1 MKVTTIQKIL
11 SAILF
16 LISCNVAL
24 SQEQIGVAA
33 AVNKNTVD
41 LTPEERLL
49 VEAGYK
55 IIQNRTIETD
65 EIGKAQML
73 LLDGTSFAIGPNS
86 SVTLDKFIYNP
97 ETSEGSLE
105 VSAKGLLRLVGGK
118 VTKKTPA
125 LIKTS
130 SAVVGIRGGITI
142 VQTEDERV
150 DAAFIFGEEMTVTP
164 NLNPDARTSITQEG
178 FVVSVE
184 NSTQDIQ
191 PAVPLTPENLE
202 DFQGSFNSNSESNE
216 LNTGTDSESQE
227 TDIEEDNTEEN
238 NQPEVDEDSIE
249 ESGVQKNSSD
259 VEPEEILTAD
269 DIDTESSETLTEEDE
284 EQVLEEIQDVVD
296 STVADEIAV
305 EQSSSIRSAAAAAAG
320 GGVATNTP
328 EVVDIGPTFT
338 IYIDTNL
345 AATNFSETH
354 SIGSTIAFS
363 TVWSDDPVTYSL
375 TGSGSDRF
383 SVDASGNI
391 ILENAFDYETVNT
404 FNLVFSAADGTTT
417 VTKNLSFT
425 LNNVQEEYESL
436 ILRYSGDFN
445 SVTRNGFSA
454 SAVRG
459 VSGSDLPVLYEEQI
473 GTTSTTNVS
482 SVLSCSGVNCFIPVE
497 INDGTTLN
505 WKYYFPVE
513 TAGNQGNSFQP
524 NSSSGNCC
532 NGDDNT
538 KNRGKYESVLGTVIS
553 TVINDSEIIN
563 SALSN
568 DFGFLTTKKDEQQ
581 ISFNS
586 SSSKTSTYNLFKD
599 QIIVGGEAYK
609 SADLNTFTNSGKKV
623 IAMAIIPDENHA
635 ESAGS
640 LSDYFYPN
648 FIPKNIWS
656 YGDPGISYCAIEQN
670 TGCNDVENNYYF
682 HNLALINDNASNISS
697 SRFLNNN
704 QSGDLPEGTSLWWQV
719 INQSGTNVGLW
730 AQASIKHSFNYSS
743 DPHGARDDQR
753 SLINVVI
760 SNLKLK
766 STDTSKYSASDTGLS
781 LDGYHYWSYQA
792 PTNVNN
798 NGAGIVYGV
807 SNIECA
813 TSANSGCF
821 WGSDNS
827 FSPSG
832 MMLTSSDPYKSG
844 NMSLSVSYDSNS
856 DSFST
861 GTFNTAAVVQ
871 PIEVSSNNFSSSQ
884 SINQFRSTN
893 FYQATSAY
901 SGFLA
906 GILEF
911 DVNGAGNDQIA
922 SIASQSNAS
931 FTFDEINDDV
941 QIVAPL
947 SVSTFASNNFTSN
960 WSTID
965 SGLVTLSFGDATNAE
980 AKSAYISKEVF
991 AAEIID
997 NGMQIDSSSGGNNN
1011 LAGVIVSYN
1020 TLDQAETDFLAMPDT
1035 DYSTWG
1041 FWAMSSV
1048 DFSPNAGSQNVS
1060 VHLAPW
1066 VAGQLLNVAD
1076 IPTNGTATMSGSAIM
1091 STAFRLNQ
1099 SGSIYDVHKYISNGN
1114 VQVQF
1119 NWDAGGNYTGTF
1131 SLSDYDE
1138 TNPIAISAGITDFN
1152 FNISGSGVSYSGNK
1166 TNFSNGWG
1174 GSVSAQGL
1182 LYGGNSPD
1190 ESGGRINVSLSK
1202 TGDIN
1207 TLGANDFY
1215 FAEGIFLVD

>member
-1 MKVTTIQKIL
+1 MNNSIIQKIA

-16 LISCNVAL
+16 LFFCNVAL
-24 SQEQIGVAA
+24 LQEQIGVAA

-97 ETSEGSLE
+97 KTSEGSLE

-118 VTKKTPA
+118 VTKKNPA

-142 VQTEDERV
+142 VQTDDERV
-150 DAAFIFGEEMTVTP
+150 NAAFIFGEEMTVTP

-184 NSTQDIQ
+184 SSTQDIQ

-216 LNTGTDSESQE
+216 LDTEMDSESQE

-249 ESGVQKNSSD
+249 ESGVQENSSD
-259 VEPEEILTAD
+259 VEPSEILTAD
-269 DIDTESSETLTEEDE
+269 DIDTGSSGTLTEENE

-296 STVADEIAV
+296 STVAEEIAV

-320 GGVATNTP
+320 GGIVTNTP
-328 EVVDIGPTFT
+328 EIVDIGPSFT

-345 AATNFSETH
+345 AATNFSETY
-354 SIGSTIAFS
+354 STGSTIAFS

-417 VTKNLSFT
+417 VTKNLNFT

-445 SVTRNGFSA
+445 SVVRNGFSA

-459 VSGSDLPVLYEEQI
+459 VSGSTLPVLYEEQI
-473 GTTSTTNVS
+473 GTTATTNFS

-497 INDGTTLN
+497 INDGTSLN
-505 WKYYFPVE
+505 WKYFFPVE
-513 TAGNQGNSFQP
+513 TAGNLGNSFQP

-532 NGDDNT
+532 NGDDTT
-538 KNRGKYESVLGTVIS
+538 KNRGKYESILGTTVS
-553 TVINDSEIIN
+553 TIINDSEIVN

-568 DFGFLTTKKDEQQ
+568 EFGFLTTNKAAQQ
-581 ISFNS
+581 ISFDS
-586 SSSKTSTYNLFKD
+586 SSSKTATYSLFKD
-599 QIIVGGEAYK
+599 QIVVGGEAYK
-609 SADLNTFTNSGKKV
+609 SADLNSFTNSGKKV

-635 ESAGS
+635 ESTGFT
-640 LSDYFYPN
+640 SDYFYPN

-656 YGDPGISYCAIEQN
+656 YGDPGVSYCAIEQT
-670 TGCNDVENNYYF
+670 TGCNDIENNYYF
-682 HNLALINDNASNISS
+682 HNLALVNDNVSNVSS

-704 QSGDLPEGTSLWWQV
+704 QTGDLPEGTSLWWQV
-719 INQSGTNVGLW
+719 INQSGINVGLW

-743 DPHGARDDQR
+743 DPHGSRDDQK
-753 SLINVVI
+753 SLLNVVI
-760 SNLKLK
+760 SNLKLR

-792 PTNVNN
+792 PTNVND

-813 TSANSGCF
+813 TSANSGCL

-832 MMLTSSDPYKSG
+832 IMLTSSDPYKSG

-871 PIEVSSNNFSSSQ
+871 PIEVSSNNFDSSQ
-884 SINQFRSTN
+884 SINQFRSVN

-901 SGFLA
+901 AGFLA

-911 DVNGAGNDQIA
+911 DVNGAGNSQIA

-941 QIVAPL
+941 QIEAPL
-947 SVSTFASNNFTSN
+947 SVSTFALNNFTSN
-960 WSTID
+960 WSSID
-965 SGLVTLSFGDATNAE
+965 TGLVSLSFGDATNDE

-997 NGMQIDSSSGGNNN
+997 NGEQINASAGGNNN

-1020 TLDQAETDFLAMPDT
+1020 TLDQAETDFLAMPNT

-1041 FWAMSSV
+1041 FWAMSSI

-1076 IPTNGTATMSGSAIM
+1076 IPTNGAATMSGSAIM

-1099 SGSIYDVHKYISNGN
+1099 SGSVYDVHKYISNGN

-1152 FNISGSGVSYSGNK
+1152 FSITGLGISYSGNK
-1166 TNFSNGWG
+1166 TNFNNGWG

-1182 LYGGNSPD
+1182 LYGSNSPD

-1207 TLGANDFY
+1207 IPGANDFY

>member
-1 MKVTTIQKIL
+1 MKNSINQKIL
-11 SAILF
+11 SAIF
-16 LISCNVAL
+16 FISICGVAL

-118 VTKKTPA
+118 VTKKNPA

-142 VQTEDERV
+142 VQTDDERV
-150 DAAFIFGEEMTVTP
+150 NAAFIFGEEMTVTP

-191 PAVPLTPENLE
+191 PAIPLTPENLE

-216 LNTGTDSESQE
+216 LNMETDSESQE
-227 TDIEEDNTEEN
+227 TDIEGDNTEEN

-249 ESGVQKNSSD
+249 ESGVQENSSD
-259 VEPEEILTAD
+259 VEPSEILTAD

-296 STVADEIAV
+296 STVAEEIAV
-305 EQSSSIRSAAAAAAG
+305 EQSSSIRSAAAAASG
-320 GGVATNTP
+320 GGIVTNTP
-328 EVVDIGPTFT
+328 EIVDIGPTFT

-354 SIGSTIAFS
+354 STGSTIAFS

-404 FNLVFSAADGTTT
+404 FNLVFTAADGTTT
-417 VTKNLSFT
+417 VTKNLNFT

-436 ILRYSGDFN
+436 ILRYSGGFN
-445 SVTRNGFSA
+445 SVVRNGFSA

-459 VSGSDLPVLYEEQI
+459 VSGSTLPVLYEEQI
-473 GTTSTTNVS
+473 GTTATTNFS

-497 INDGTTLN
+497 INDGTSLN
-505 WKYYFPVE
+505 WKYFFPVE
-513 TAGNQGNSFQP
+513 TAGNLGNSFQP

-532 NGDDNT
+532 NGDDTT
-538 KNRGKYESVLGTVIS
+538 KNRGKYESILGTPVS
-553 TVINDSEIIN
+553 TIINDSEIVN

-568 DFGFLTTKKDEQQ
+568 EFGFLTTNKVAQQ
-581 ISFNS
+581 ISFDS
-586 SSSKTSTYNLFKD
+586 SSSKTATYNLFKD
-599 QIIVGGEAYK
+599 QIVIGGEAYK
-609 SADLNTFTNSGKKV
+609 SADLNSFTNSGKKV

-635 ESAGS
+635 ESSGFT
-640 LSDYFYPN
+640 SDYFYPN

-656 YGDPGISYCAIEQN
+656 YGDPGVSYCAIEQT
-670 TGCNDVENNYYF
+670 TGCNDIENNYYF
-682 HNLALINDNASNISS
+682 HNLALVNDNVSNVSS

-704 QSGDLPEGTSLWWQV
+704 QTGDLPEGTSLWWQV
-719 INQSGTNVGLW
+719 INQSGNNVGLW
-730 AQASIKHSFNYSS
+730 AQSSIKHSFNYSS
-743 DPHGARDDQR
+743 DPHGSRDDQK
-753 SLINVVI
+753 SLLNVVI
-760 SNLKLK
+760 SNLKLR

-792 PTNVNN
+792 PTNVSD

-861 GTFNTAAVVQ
+861 GTFNSAAVVQ
-871 PIEVSSNNFSSSQ
+871 PIEVSSNNFDSSQ
-884 SINQFRSTN
+884 SINQFRSVN

-901 SGFLA
+901 TGFLA

-911 DVNGAGNDQIA
+911 DVNGVGNSQIA

-931 FTFDEINDDV
+931 FTFDEINDDL

-947 SVSTFASNNFTSN
+947 SVSTFALNNFTSN
-960 WSTID
+960 WSSID
-965 SGLVTLSFGDATNAE
+965 TGLVTLSFGDATNDE

-997 NGMQIDSSSGGNNN
+997 NGEQINASAGGNNN
-1011 LAGVIVSYN
+1011 LAGGIVSYN
-1020 TLDQAETDFLAMPDT
+1020 TLDQAETDFLAMPNT

-1041 FWAMSSV
+1041 FWAMSSI
-1048 DFSPNAGSQNVS
+1048 DFSPNASSQNVS

-1076 IPTNGTATMSGSAIM
+1076 IPTNGAATMSGSAIM

-1099 SGSIYDVHKYISNGN
+1099 SGSVYDVHKYISNGN
-1114 VQVQF
+1114 VQIQF

-1152 FNISGSGVSYSGNK
+1152 FNITGLGVSYSGNK
-1166 TNFSNGWG
+1166 TNFNNGWG

-1182 LYGGNSPD
+1182 LYGSSSPD

-1207 TLGANDFY
+1207 IPGANDFY

>member
-1 MKVTTIQKIL
+1 MKNSIIQKTV

-16 LISCNVAL
+16 LFFCNVAL

-86 SVTLDKFIYNP
+86 SVTLDKFVYNP
-97 ETSEGSLE
+97 KTSEGSLE

-118 VTKKTPA
+118 VTKKNPA

-142 VQTEDERV
+142 VQTNDEQV
-150 DAAFIFGEEMTVTP
+150 NAAFIFGEEMTVTP

-249 ESGVQKNSSD
+249 ESGVQENSSD
-259 VEPEEILTAD
+259 VEPSEILTAD

-305 EQSSSIRSAAAAAAG
+305 EQSSSIRSAAAAAR

-328 EVVDIGPTFT
+328 EIVDIGPTFT
-338 IYIDTNL
+338 VYIDTNL

-404 FNLVFSAADGTTT
+404 FNLIFSAADGKTT
-417 VTKNLSFT
+417 VTKNLNFT

-445 SVTRNGFSA
+445 SVARNGFSA

-459 VSGSDLPVLYEEQI
+459 VSGSTLPVLYEEQI
-473 GTTSTTNVS
+473 GTTATTNFS

-497 INDGTTLN
+497 INDGTSLN
-505 WKYYFPVE
+505 WKYFFPVE
-513 TAGNQGNSFQP
+513 TAGNLGNSFQP

-532 NGDDNT
+532 NGDDST
-538 KNRGKYESVLGTVIS
+538 KNRGKYESILGTAVS
-553 TVINDSEIIN
+553 TIINDSEIIN

-568 DFGFLTTKKDEQQ
+568 EFGFLTTNKAAQQ

-586 SSSKTSTYNLFKD
+586 SSSKTATYNLFKD
-599 QIIVGGEAYK
+599 QIVIGGEAYK
-609 SADLNTFTNSGKKV
+609 SADLNSFTNSGKKV

-635 ESAGS
+635 ESTGFA
-640 LSDYFYPN
+640 SDYFYPN

-656 YGDPGISYCAIEQN
+656 YGDPGVSYCAIEQT
-670 TGCNDVENNYYF
+670 TGCNDIENNYYF
-682 HNLALINDNASNISS
+682 HNLALVNDNASNVSS

-704 QSGDLPEGTSLWWQV
+704 QTGDVPEGTSLWWQV
-719 INQSGTNVGLW
+719 INQSGINVGLW
-730 AQASIKHSFNYSS
+730 AQASIKHSFKYSS
-743 DPHGARDDQR
+743 DPHGTRDDQK
-753 SLINVVI
+753 SLLNVVI

-792 PTNVNN
+792 PTNLNN
-798 NGAGIVYGV
+798 NGAGVVYGV

-871 PIEVSSNNFSSSQ
+871 PIEVSSNNFISSQ
-884 SINQFRSTN
+884 SIDQFRSVN

-901 SGFLA
+901 AGFLA

-911 DVNGAGNDQIA
+911 DVNGAGNSQIA

-947 SVSTFASNNFTSN
+947 SISSFASNNFTSN

-965 SGLVTLSFGDATNAE
+965 SGVVTLSFGDTTNAE

-997 NGMQIDSSSGGNNN
+997 NGMQIDASSGGNNN

-1020 TLDQAETDFLAMPDT
+1020 TLDQAETDFLAMPNT

-1048 DFSPNAGSQNVS
+1048 DFSPNAGTQNVS

-1076 IPTNGTATMSGSAIM
+1076 IPTNGTAIMSGSAIM

-1131 SLSDYDE
+1131 SLSDFDE
-1138 TNPIAISAGITDFN
+1138 TNPIAMSAGITDFN

-1202 TGDIN
+1202 TGDID

-1215 FAEGIFLVD
+1215 FAEGIFLVN

>member
-1 MKVTTIQKIL
+1 MNVKTIQKIL

-16 LISCNVAL
+16 LLSCNIAL

-97 ETSEGSLE
+97 ETAEGSLE

-142 VQTEDERV
+142 VQTDDERV

-216 LNTGTDSESQE
+216 LNTETDTETQE
-227 TDIEEDNTEEN
+227 ADIEEENSEEN

-249 ESGVQKNSSD
+249 ESGVQENSSD

-269 DIDTESSETLTEEDE
+269 DIDTESSEILTEEDE

-296 STVADEIAV
+296 STVADEISV
-305 EQSSSIRSAAAAAAG
+305 EQSSSIRSAAAAASG
-320 GGVATNTP
+320 GAATNTP
-328 EVVDIGPTFT
+328 EVVDIGPTFS

-354 SIGSTIAFS
+354 STGSTIAFS

-383 SVDASGNI
+383 SIDASGNI
-391 ILENAFDYETVNT
+391 VLENAFDYETVNT

-459 VSGSDLPVLYEEQI
+459 VSGSTLPVLYEEQI
-473 GTTSTTNVS
+473 GQTATTNVS

-497 INDGTTLN
+497 INDGTSLN

-513 TAGNQGNSFQP
+513 TSGNVGNSFQP

-538 KNRGKYESVLGTVIS
+538 KNRGKYESVLGTTIS
-553 TVINDSEIIN
+553 TVISDSEIIN

-568 DFGFLTTKKDEQQ
+568 DFGFLITKKDAQQ

-586 SSSKTSTYNLFKD
+586 SSSKTSSYNLFKD

-609 SADLNTFTNSGKKV
+609 STDLNTFTNSGKKV
-623 IAMAIIPDENHA
+623 IAMTIIPDENHA
-635 ESAGS
+635 DSAGS
-640 LSDYFYPN
+640 LNDYFYPN

-656 YGDPGISYCAIEQN
+656 YGDPGVSYCAIEQS
-670 TGCNDVENNYYF
+670 TGCNDIENNYYF
-682 HNLALINDNASNISS
+682 HNLALINDNASNVSS

-753 SLINVVI
+753 SLLNVVI

-792 PTNVNN
+792 PTNVDN

-832 MMLTSSDPYKSG
+832 MMLTSSDPFKSG

-871 PIEVSSNNFSSSQ
+871 PIEVSSNNFDSDQ

-901 SGFLA
+901 TGFLA

-911 DVNGAGNDQIA
+911 DVNGAGNSQIA

-931 FTFDEINDDV
+931 FTFDETNDDV

-965 SGLVTLSFGDATNAE
+965 TGVVTLSFGDATNAE

-997 NGMQIDSSSGGNNN
+997 NGMQIDASSGGSNN

-1020 TLDQAETDFLAMPDT
+1020 TLDQAETDFLAMPNT

-1041 FWAMSSV
+1041 FWAMSSI

-1066 VAGQLLNVAD
+1066 VAGQLLSVSD
-1076 IPTNGTATMSGSAIM
+1076 IPTSGTATMSGSAIM
-1091 STAFRLNQ
+1091 STAFRQNQ
-1099 SGSIYDVHKYISNGN
+1099 SGLIYDVHKYISNGS

-1138 TNPIAISAGITDFN
+1138 TNPIAISAGITNFN
-1152 FNISGSGVSYSGNK
+1152 FNITGSGVSYSGNK
-1166 TNFSNGWG
+1166 TSFNNGWG

-1190 ESGGRINVSLSK
+1190 ESGGRMNVSLSK

-1207 TLGANDFY
+1207 TSGANDFY